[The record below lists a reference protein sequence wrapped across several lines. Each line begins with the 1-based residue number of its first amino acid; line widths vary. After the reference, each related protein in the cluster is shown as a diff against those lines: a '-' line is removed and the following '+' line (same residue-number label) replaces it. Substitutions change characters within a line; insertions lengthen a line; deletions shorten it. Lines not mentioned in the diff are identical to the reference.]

1 MMYAMDP
8 QDQLAA
14 MIRQAEAQPEAMVQ
28 TTVQVNECRGQEV
41 DARVEGDDGDD
52 RTGSHT
58 ARGPCASPSLLAA
71 FMAPSGTACPAPALR
86 FVGSSTTHR
95 RAHAGR
101 RALLGA
107 ESRGLRDLAKAASD
121 GPMPM
126 TTGDLG
132 QERGPTA
139 VASRARVDDDPT
151 DITGLKRMRDAA
163 DSDGVGRVQDNALDA
178 RQRRRFAAVTDDSR
192 DDDGMDAGRAERL
205 QHKLAAA
212 AGLSEPGLVL
222 QAAARVLSLCTPE
235 ETRALVARAYANV
248 VPSPYDDDRDDDNGV
263 PGPRAPT
270 AFVEWFGLHH
280 ADYGLDDTPDFVW
293 NTKVPPRSP
302 RDDDPWSRAYWL
314 AGNAKS
320 SRSAET

>member
-1 MMYAMDP
+1 MDP
-8 QDQLAA
+8 QDQRVA
-14 MIRQAEAQPEAMVQ
+14 MIRQTKAQPEAMVQ
-28 TTVQVNECRGQEV
+28 TTVQVNERRGQEV

-58 ARGPCASPSLLAA
+58 ARGPCASPSVLAA

-86 FVGSSTTHR
+86 FVGSTTHR

-132 QERGPTA
+132 QERDLTA
-139 VASRARVDDDPT
+139 VASRARVDDDDPS

-163 DSDGVGRVQDNALDA
+163 DSDGVGRVQDNALA
-178 RQRRRFAAVTDDSR
+178 TGPRRRFAAVTG
-192 DDDGMDAGRAERL
+192 DGTNDETLDAGRPERL
-205 QHKLAAA
+205 QRKLAAA
-212 AGLSEPGLVL
+212 AALPEPGLML
-222 QAAARVLSLCTPE
+222 QAAARVLGLYTPE

-248 VPSPYDDDRDDDNGV
+248 VPSPCDDDGDDDNGV

-280 ADYGLDDTPDFVW
+280 AAYGLDDTPDFVW

-302 RDDDPWSRAYWL
+302 REDDPWSRAYWL
-314 AGNAKS
+314 AGNAKF
-320 SRSAET
+320 